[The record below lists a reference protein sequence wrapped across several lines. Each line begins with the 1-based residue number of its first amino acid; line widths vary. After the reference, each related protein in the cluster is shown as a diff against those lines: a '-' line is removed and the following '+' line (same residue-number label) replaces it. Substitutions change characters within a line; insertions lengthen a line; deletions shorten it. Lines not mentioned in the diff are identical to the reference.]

1 MRVILGIAALSI
13 VAAGAAAQRP
23 KLTSPDCP
31 SVTSHLVEKGGRR
44 GDPTRPKKL
53 GELPPADAY
62 AAVYTL
68 DERGCMVPVKFRD
81 VRR

>member
-1 MRVILGIAALSI
+1 MRILFAIAALSL
-13 VAAGAAAQRP
+13 VATAAAAQRP

-31 SVTSHLVEKGGRR
+31 SVTSHLVKKGGRR

-68 DERGCMVPVKFRD
+68 DERGCTVPVKFRD